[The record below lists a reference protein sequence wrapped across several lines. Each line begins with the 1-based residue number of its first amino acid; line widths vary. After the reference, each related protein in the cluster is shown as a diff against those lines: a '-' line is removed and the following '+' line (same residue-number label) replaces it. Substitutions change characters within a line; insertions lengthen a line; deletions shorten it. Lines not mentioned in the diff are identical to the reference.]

1 MARLAVLVNITVD
14 VLLTTGYFVSM
25 ETKELIVSADEPG
38 IVQLTLNRPAQLN
51 AWTLSLEAAF
61 FGALDDAAAA
71 PAVRVVVVTGAG
83 RGFCAGASMDMLG
96 AGAGTASREGRRQ
109 LGELAEFPKPVIA
122 AINGPAAGLGLMLAL
137 WCDIRIAAADA
148 KLTTAFAR
156 LGLVAEHGAAWL
168 IPRITG
174 RSHATDLLLSGR
186 TITGT
191 EAAAIGLVNWAV
203 EGTQVLAEALSYAR
217 ELVRTGAPE
226 SWRTIKQQ
234 LADADQLSAHAA
246 YERATSL
253 MIPALAS
260 ADHHEGVAAW
270 REKRLPRFESAH

>member
-1 MARLAVLVNITVD
+1 
-14 VLLTTGYFVSM
+14 VLLGSDYLVPM
-25 ETKELIVSADEPG
+25 ETKELIVGADEPG

-61 FGALDDAAAA
+61 FDALDRAAVD
-71 PAVRVVVVTGAG
+71 PGVRVVVVTGAG

-96 AGAGTASREGRRQ
+96 EGVRPADREGRRQ
-109 LGELAEFPKPVIA
+109 FCQLAQFPKPVIA
-122 AINGPAAGLGLMLAL
+122 AINGPAAGLGFMLAM

-168 IPRITG
+168 IPRLVG
-174 RSHATDLLLSGR
+174 RSRAADLLLSGR
-186 TITGT
+186 SVTGA
-191 EAAAIGLVNWAV
+191 EAQAMGLVNRAV
-203 EGTQVLAEALSYAR
+203 EGGQTLTEALSYAR
-217 ELVRTGAPE
+217 DLVRTGAPA

-234 LADADQLSAHAA
+234 LAEADRLSLQDAYDQ
-246 YERATSL
+246 ATRL

-260 ADHHEGVAAW
+260 ADHREGVAAW
-270 REKRLPRFESAH
+270 REKRPPRFEPAH

>member
-1 MARLAVLVNITVD
+1 
-14 VLLTTGYFVSM
+14 M

-61 FGALDDAAAA
+61 FGALDGAAVD
-71 PAVRVVVVTGAG
+71 PRVRVVVVTGAG
-83 RGFCAGASMDMLG
+83 RGFCAGASVDMLG
-96 AGAGTASREGRRQ
+96 AKASPADRVGRRQ
-109 LGELAEFPKPVIA
+109 LCQLAEFPKPIIA

-137 WCDIRIAAADA
+137 WCDVRIAAADA
-148 KLTTAFAR
+148 RLTTAFAR

-168 IPRITG
+168 IARIAG
-174 RSHATDLLLSGR
+174 RSHAADLLLSGR
-186 TITGT
+186 TITGA
-191 EAAAIGLVNWAV
+191 EAAAMGLVNRAV
-203 EGTQVLAEALSYAR
+203 EGPHTLAETLSYAR
-217 ELVRTGAPE
+217 DLVRTGAPG

-234 LADADQLSAHAA
+234 LAEADQLSGRDA

-260 ADHHEGVAAW
+260 ADHREGVAAW
-270 REKRLPRFESAH
+270 REKRAPRFEPAH

>member
-1 MARLAVLVNITVD
+1 VPTD
-14 VLLTTGYFVSM
+14 YFVSM

-61 FGALDDAAAA
+61 FGALDEAAVD
-71 PAVRVVVVTGAG
+71 PKVRAVVVTGAG

-96 AGAGTASREGRRQ
+96 DGARTASREGRRQ
-109 LGELAEFPKPVIA
+109 LCQLAEFPKPVIA

-137 WCDIRIAAADA
+137 WCDIRIAAVDA

-156 LGLVAEHGAAWL
+156 LGLIAEHGAAWL
-168 IPRITG
+168 LPRLVG
-174 RSHATDLLLSGR
+174 RSGATDLLLSGR
-186 TITGT
+186 TITGA
-191 EAAAIGLVNWAV
+191 EAEGMGLVNRAV
-203 EGTQVLAEALSYAR
+203 EGSQVLPEALSYAR
-217 ELVRTGAPE
+217 ELVRTGAPG

-234 LADADQLSAHAA
+234 LADADQLSQRDA

-260 ADHHEGVAAW
+260 ADHREGVTAW
-270 REKRLPRFESAH
+270 REKRAPRFEPAL